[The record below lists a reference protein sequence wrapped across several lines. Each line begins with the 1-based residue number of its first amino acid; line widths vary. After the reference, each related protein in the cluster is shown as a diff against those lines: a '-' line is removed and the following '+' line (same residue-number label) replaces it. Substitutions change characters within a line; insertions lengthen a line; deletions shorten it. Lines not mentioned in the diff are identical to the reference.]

1 MLDIIQARCAEAVV
15 CKPAGAISHQRSWS
29 ALFDPPPWQLLLKP
43 CGSCFGASSRTSS
56 THETPYHLHSVFH
69 IHVQLLVEM
78 DGFATTSGVVVL
90 GGTNRPDILDKALMR
105 PGRFDRLITVDT
117 PDIKGREQI
126 FRVHLGKLKLTE

>member
-1 MLDIIQARCAEAVV
+1 MLEGSAAVGNCQNAASTVRAWTGQDRACPCAKYPFPAAR
-15 CKPAGAISHQRSWS
+15 
-29 ALFDPPPWQLLLKP
+29 L
-43 CGSCFGASSRTSS
+43 
-56 THETPYHLHSVFH
+56 
-69 IHVQLLVEM
+69 QLLVEM

-126 FRVHLGKLKLTE
+126 LRVHLTKLKLAR